1 MNKELASLRF
11 SRVPI
16 SILEDKEL
24 TSSAILVFT
33 ALSSY
38 ANSKM
43 ECYPSIETIAHR
55 AHLSRNA
62 ARGGLKLL
70 IHHGYVQATHTR
82 NGARQGTNHYILHFQ
97 STFDERSANGLST
110 QEYADIA
117 NQKNE
122 GLNLQSTFDE
132 RSYYERSPNALF
144 QSAPKGHELYK
155 NITKQVLRATSS
167 QKTKTKDCLT
177 PDQLKIEKLLKD
189 ECDLRGITWDYGKE
203 RKNLERLVRLKK
215 DTNALLTI
223 AQKFIDLTKAPS
235 GFLSGKPPTAS
246 MLKACLST
254 VEASMQLPVHDDCLP
269 TADHSFTCPKCGG
282 EIRKGDSGC
291 LHCGFL
297 ISEMEAVK

>member
-1 MNKELASLRF
+1 MNKELASSRF

-97 STFDERSANGLST
+97 STLNERSANGLST

-117 NQKNE
+117 DQKNE

-132 RSYYERSPNALF
+132 RSNFERSPNALF
-144 QSAPKGHELYK
+144 QSPAKAHELDK

-167 QKTKTKDCLT
+167 QKTKTKDRLT
-177 PDQLKIEKLLKD
+177 TDLLKIEKLLKD

-203 RKNLERLVRLKK
+203 RKNLLALSKLKHN
-215 DTNALLTI
+215 DAALLTL
-223 AQKFIDLTKAPS
+223 ANRFIELTRAPF

-246 MLKACLST
+246 VLKAFLSN
-254 VEASMQLPVHDDCLP
+254 VEASVPLPEHDDCLP

-282 EIRKGDSGC
+282 EIRKGDAGC
-291 LHCGFL
+291 PHCGFL
-297 ISEMEAVK
+297 ISEMEALK